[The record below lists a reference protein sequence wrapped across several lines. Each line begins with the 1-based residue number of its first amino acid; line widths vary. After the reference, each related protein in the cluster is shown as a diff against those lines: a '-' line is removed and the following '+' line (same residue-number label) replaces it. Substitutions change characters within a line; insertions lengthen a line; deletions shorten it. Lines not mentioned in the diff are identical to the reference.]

1 MLLKEKYNCE
11 KIVYRLSQFNNYKK
25 RTIKNIKFNDK
36 REEMIDSIEL
46 NKEKLLK
53 VKIEFQ
59 NEKNLKNTI
68 RL

>member
-46 NKEKLLK
+46 NNEKLLK

-59 NEKNLKNTI
+59 NKKRI
-68 RL
+68 